1 MKSGNIVLL
10 SILGASLLSA
20 CSSGS
25 SSNNSPTPPSIQ
37 YSQMNYTGSLPTGGT
52 TGLTGIRQVGTTSNV
67 YITGSYVVNGL
78 SNGTLYVGGVTG
90 GGTYYTYNYP
100 SSTGATTSGTNVY
113 SADNGDNGNVLLTGT
128 YTTSESGESHAFGFY
143 YNGPVSNTQQANNW
157 QTLIFPESQ
166 VPGNLP
172 VGNTYPHSIMHGII
186 VGNYLSGTTAGNGF
200 IYNIATNSYLSVE
213 YPSARYT
220 SIYGVWWNGGE
231 SYTIAGGYSATN
243 SSGIGLG
250 FVADYNSRTKAL
262 SNWTEYTHNNQ
273 PAAITHFEGIT
284 TDGAGGYNLA
294 AGSEVSGVSYASFVH
309 ITRNS
314 SGGFNTSATWTDAR
328 YPNSS
333 TTTADTVYQN
343 YLYGVYMES
352 GVSGLNGYAASI
364 PGGYL
369 GN

>member
-1 MKSGNIVLL
+1 MKSANLVLL

-25 SSNNSPTPPSIQ
+25 SSSSSNNPTIQ
-37 YSQMNYTGSLPTGGT
+37 YTQMNYSGSLPAGGT

-90 GGTYYTYNYP
+90 GGTYYVYNYP
-100 SSTGATTSGTNVY
+100 SSSGATTSGTNVY
-113 SADNGDNGNVLLTGT
+113 SADNGSGSNVLLTGT
-128 YTTSESGESHAFGFY
+128 YTTAESGESHGFGFY
-143 YNGPVSNTQQANNW
+143 YNGPLSNTQQANNW
-157 QTLIFPESQ
+157 QTLVFPESQ

-172 VGNTYPHSIMHGII
+172 VGNTYPHSIMGGLI

-200 IYNIATNSYLSVE
+200 IYNIAANSYQSVQ

-220 SIYGVWWNGGE
+220 TIYGIWWNGVD
-231 SYTIAGGYSATN
+231 SYTIAGGYSATDVK
-243 SSGIGLG
+243 GIGVG
-250 FVADYNSRTKAL
+250 FVADYNSRTNTF
-262 SNWTEYTHNNQ
+262 SNWTAYTYNNQ

-284 TDGAGGYNLA
+284 TDGANGYNLA

-314 SGGFNTSATWTDAR
+314 SGGFSTNATWTNAR

-343 YLYGVYMES
+343 YLYGVYLES
-352 GVSGLNGYAASI
+352 GVSGLNGYAATI
-364 PGGYL
+364 PGGYPA
-369 GN
+369 N